1 MKLHL
6 ERRRSDPR
14 TVRIAV
20 VHPTP
25 VVRLGIAKALEEGY
39 PPDEIVTYSDL
50 SSMVALFGS
59 DASFSFSAVLIDAHE
74 WGASA
79 YASRF
84 TDIPVGLISAAG
96 STPCTRLMRARGLK
110 GIVSVTAGAEEFLQ
124 IANALAARRDYFPSA
139 SNPLRLGLARL
150 SRRQLEILE
159 MMTGGLLNKQIAG
172 ELGLAEATV
181 KAHVSSILMKLNCS
195 RRTQATTAYMKL
207 AGLGGRPA
215 TA

>member
-1 MKLHL
+1 MKRHL
-6 ERRRSDPR
+6 ERRRSVPG

-39 PPDEIVTYSDL
+39 PPDEIDVYSDL
-50 SSMVALFGS
+50 SSIVALFGS
-59 DASFSFSAVLIDAHE
+59 DARFSAALIDAHA

-79 YASRF
+79 YSSHF

-96 STPCTRLMRARGLK
+96 STPCTRFLRARGLK

-195 RRTQATTAYMKL
+195 RRTQATAAYMKL